1 MCIVSLTFAQGNTR
15 NMIIK
20 SKQAEE
26 HFDRG
31 INYFRGEFY
40 SSALQEFRQVKQ
52 IEPDYP
58 NIDFIVEAAV
68 KRNREIAG
76 QLTNFIEENFDAEIQ
91 ELSNELTVENSSM
104 LGPKVRALLKRG
116 NFSEA
121 LRKLKQVE
129 IVIPDSR
136 PLLLLLGNTQRRLG
150 LLSEAEKTLQRA
162 TRTFPEDSEILNN
175 LGNVLLDMSLYKD
188 AEAVFRTALRL
199 SPENPRLLNNLGAMR
214 MQTNNLDDA
223 ERLFRKVIKLQP
235 QWSTVQKNLEN
246 LKRRIEALDNDIDSL
261 RDEFYK
267 HPDYL
272 DIGLALGKSLF
283 FRGYYSEAKTT
294 LKNVLKKNPGLV
306 AACFYLATI
315 YEVSDDIE
323 RAIEHYRQ
331 MVLKTGKEDTPEFLN
346 FESLLKQEFYEEA
359 LSELKKIAILELDI
373 AASRINLG
381 IRYFEDCQWDDALR
395 HFEEAAQIN
404 DTYPDAFYWT
414 ALALIQLEEAAK
426 AKGMLEKA
434 IELNPDYADAH
445 FQLGMLLRSKAK
457 KKSHTHFS
465 KALSLNLRPSFA
477 RIARQLVGD
486 QK

>member
-1 MCIVSLTFAQGNTR
+1 
-15 NMIIK
+15 MIIK

-40 SSALQEFRQVKQ
+40 SSALQEFIQVRN
-52 IEPDYP
+52 IEPAYP
-58 NIDFIVEAAV
+58 NIDFIIEAAI
-68 KRNREIAG
+68 KRNREVVG

-104 LGPKVRALLKRG
+104 LGPEVNALLKRG

-121 LRKLKQVE
+121 LRKLKHAESV
-129 IVIPDSR
+129 VPDSR

-150 LLSEAEKTLQRA
+150 LLDEAEKTLQHA
-162 TRTFPEDSEILNN
+162 AHLYPEDSEILNN

-188 AEAVFRTALRL
+188 AEDVFRAALRL
-199 SPENPRLLNNLGAMR
+199 APENPRLLNNLGAMR

-223 ERLFRKVIKLQP
+223 ERLFCKVLKLQP
-235 QWSTVQKNLEN
+235 RWVTVQKNLQN
-246 LKRRIEALDNDIDSL
+246 LRQRIEALDSDIENL
-261 RDEFYK
+261 RTEFVQ

-283 FRGYYSEAKTT
+283 FRGYFSEARTT
-294 LKNVLKKNPGLV
+294 LKGVLKKNPRLV

-315 YEVSDDIE
+315 YELTDDNE
-323 RAIEHYRQ
+323 KAIEYYRQ
-331 MVLKTGKEDTPEFLN
+331 MVLKNGKEDTLEFVN

-359 LSELKKIAILELDI
+359 LSELKKIAILELDV

-381 IRYFEDCQWDDALR
+381 IKYFEDCQWNDALR
-395 HFEEAAQIN
+395 HFEEAININ

-414 ALALIQLEEAAK
+414 ALALVQLSETVK
-426 AKGMLEKA
+426 AKESLEKA

-457 KKSHTHFS
+457 KKARIHFS

-477 RIARQLVGD
+477 RIAQQLID
-486 QK
+486 EQK